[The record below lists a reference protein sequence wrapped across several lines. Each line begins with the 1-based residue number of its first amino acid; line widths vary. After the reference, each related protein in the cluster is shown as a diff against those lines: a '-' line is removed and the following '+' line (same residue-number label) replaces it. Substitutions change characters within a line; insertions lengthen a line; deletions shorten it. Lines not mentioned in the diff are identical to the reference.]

1 MKVVLVTFSK
11 SGVRKDFPLE
21 GNAMVIGRKTD
32 ADLRIPVGEVS
43 RAHCQVSVKDGKL
56 ILQDLDSSNGT
67 IVNNQKVLQATLNAG
82 DLVKVGPVI
91 FIIQI
96 NGQPSDVSPPSS
108 RKQGAGAMPAE
119 SPTKVSRHATFSD
132 DDEDDID
139 IDDFEELDIDD
150 VSDLDI
156 DGLDLDDDG
165 EDDEEVEEVDEADLI
180 VDDSS
185 DIEVTT

>member
-1 MKVVLVTFSK
+1 MKVILVTFSK

-21 GNAMVIGRKTD
+21 GSTMVIGRKTD

-43 RAHCQVSVKDGKL
+43 RAHCEVSIADAKL
-56 ILQDLDSSNGT
+56 ILRDLDSSNGT

-82 DLVKVGPVI
+82 DIVRIGPVI

-96 NGQPSDVSPPSS
+96 DGQPSEISPPSVS
-108 RKQGAGAMPAE
+108 KPGAGAMPAE
-119 SPTKVSRHATFSD
+119 RPTEVSRQATFSD
-132 DDEDDID
+132 DDDDID
-139 IDDFEELDIDD
+139 IDDLEELDIDD
-150 VSDLDI
+150 VSDLDLN
-156 DGLDLDDDG
+156 GLDLDDD
-165 EDDEEVEEVDEADLI
+165 DDEVEELDEADLI